1 MLLKKQ
7 VLNVVTKKKFHEVMD
22 ILAVYEK
29 I

>member
-7 VLNVVTKKKFHEVMD
+7 VLNVITKNKFHEVMD
-22 ILAVYEK
+22 ILKVCER